1 MFPLSCISHNFPI
14 KPDIVTVTDAIRR
27 LRKSGKF
34 TKLLEL
40 VLCIGNILNAGHN
53 KGQSFGFDIDFLPK
67 LRDTKTADNSQT
79 MLHFI
84 ANMIENSTEYDMVKG
99 FTDDLRFVV
108 FSRNTQLQS
117 FQNRP
122 AERAK
127 TVAQDELDREMRE
140 VKKSLDKLEK
150 NLQQVRNL
158 ANKDEND
165 RFDEV
170 MSGFYQE
177 ASGEY
182 SLCTTLKG
190 LVKSSIFV

>member
-1 MFPLSCISHNFPI
+1 M
-14 KPDIVTVTDAIRR
+14 TVTDAIRR

-108 FSRNTQLQS
+108 FSRNT
-117 FQNRP
+117 
-122 AERAK
+122 
-127 TVAQDELDREMRE
+127 
-140 VKKSLDKLEK
+140 
-150 NLQQVRNL
+150 
-158 ANKDEND
+158 
-165 RFDEV
+165 
-170 MSGFYQE
+170 
-177 ASGEY
+177 
-182 SLCTTLKG
+182 
-190 LVKSSIFV
+190 